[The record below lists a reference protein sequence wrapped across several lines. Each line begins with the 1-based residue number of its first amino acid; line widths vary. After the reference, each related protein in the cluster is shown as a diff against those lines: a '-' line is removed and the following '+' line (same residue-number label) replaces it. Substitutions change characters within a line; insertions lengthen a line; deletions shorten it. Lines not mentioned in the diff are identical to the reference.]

1 MASNVKDQ
9 GPYGRLEL
17 KAKYHRYFSYGLAIA
32 ALINF
37 MGVGSYYLAL
47 ELQRNDDEHIPM
59 VRMMK
64 YTEMGPPPSIANTE
78 IAPAVAVASAAR
90 PTVGIP
96 VPVPDAD
103 VAPEAT
109 IASQTELSQ
118 QVSNIPEISGEGS
131 QISIEQDIE
140 VDFFDNDNPDIDAF
154 MPVEKQPQPIKQPQ
168 PKYPELAQRAGL
180 EGTVWVKILVDKD
193 GMPKRAVVQKSD
205 AEVFEAPAIEAAM
218 NSLFTPAVM
227 NNGPVTCWVSIPYRF
242 KLK

>member
-1 MASNVKDQ
+1 MAKKQPV

-17 KAKYHRYFSYGLAIA
+17 QAKYHRFFFYGLTVA
-32 ALINF
+32 ALF
-37 MGVGSYYLAL
+37 HFLGVGSYYLAL
-47 ELQRNDDEHIPM
+47 ELQKMDEDNIPV

-118 QVSNIPEISGEGS
+118 QVSNIPEISGEGT
-131 QISIEQDIE
+131 QIEIEQDIKI
-140 VDFFDNDNPDIDAF
+140 DHFGDDPDIDAF
-154 MPVEKQPQPIKQPQ
+154 VPVEKFPEAIKQPQ

-180 EGTVWVKILVDKD
+180 EGTVWVRILVEKD
-193 GMPKRAVVQKSD
+193 GKPKKAVVQKSD
-205 AEVFEAPAIEAAM
+205 ADVFNDSAVEAAM
-218 NSLFTPAVM
+218 GSLFTPAVM
-227 NNGPVTCWVSIPYRF
+227 NNGPISCWVTVPYKF

>member
-1 MASNVKDQ
+1 
-9 GPYGRLEL
+9 
-17 KAKYHRYFSYGLAIA
+17 
-32 ALINF
+32 
-37 MGVGSYYLAL
+37 
-47 ELQRNDDEHIPM
+47 M

-118 QVSNIPEISGEGS
+118 QVSNIPEITGEGADI
-131 QISIEQDIE
+131 QIEQDIQI
-140 VDFFDNDNPDIDAF
+140 DDYGDNPDMDAF
-154 MPVEKQPQPIKQPQ
+154 IPVEKLPQPIKQPT

-180 EGTVWVKILVDKD
+180 EGTVWVKILVNKE
-193 GMPKRAVVQKSD
+193 GVPVRAVIQKSD
-205 AEVFEAPAIEAAM
+205 AEVFDESAIEAAM
-218 NSLFTPAVM
+218 NSVFTPAVM
-227 NNGPVTCWVSIPYRF
+227 NNGPITCWVSIPYRF
-242 KLK
+242 RLR

>member
-1 MASNVKDQ
+1 MAKEQPV

-17 KAKYHRYFSYGLAIA
+17 QSKYHRFFSYGLAVA
-32 ALINF
+32 ALF
-37 MGVGSYYLAL
+37 HFLGVGSYYLAL
-47 ELQRNDDEHIPM
+47 ELQRMDEDNIPM

-64 YTEMGPPPSIANTE
+64 YTEMGPPPSITNTE
-78 IAPAVAVASAAR
+78 IAPAVAVASAR

-118 QVSNIPEISGEGS
+118 QVSNIPEISGEGT
-131 QISIEQDIE
+131 QIEIEQDIRIDHSE
-140 VDFFDNDNPDIDAF
+140 DPDMDAF
-154 MPVEKQPQPIKQPQ
+154 IPVEKLPEAIKQPQ

-180 EGTVWVKILVDKD
+180 EGTVWVRILVEKD
-193 GMPKRAVVQKSD
+193 GKPKKAVIQKSD
-205 AEVFEAPAIEAAM
+205 ADVFNDSAVEAAM

-227 NNGPVTCWVSIPYRF
+227 NNGPIACWVSVPYKF